1 MRYMLRYLPF
11 FILPCLPAHAIE
23 VLDRIAAVVDDDVVY
38 LDTVALMLRAIGFKQ
53 IKTYENG
60 LDAIEAI
67 ENDRPDLVISDWDM
81 PILTGMDVL
90 MLMRDDP
97 ELSEIP
103 FILNAGHLGQDRW
116 KEAIKCGV
124 TEFLF
129 KPFSFE
135 DFKES
140 VMLTLELAE
149 NEKAT
154 DDFEQ
159 KLAS

>member
-1 MRYMLRYLPF
+1 MSRKALGS
-11 FILPCLPAHAIE
+11 
-23 VLDRIAAVVDDDVVY
+23 VVVIDDDVAY
-38 LDTVALMLRAIGFKQ
+38 LNTVAFMLSAMGFTEVAKF
-53 IKTYENG
+53 ENG
-60 LDAIEAI
+60 FDAIDYI
-67 ENDRPDLVISDWDM
+67 EDNKPDLVVSDWDM

-103 FILNAGHLGQDRW
+103 FILNTGHLGQDRW
-116 KEAIKCGV
+116 KEAISCGV

-149 NEKAT
+149 SEKAT

-159 KLAS
+159 KMAS

>member
-1 MRYMLRYLPF
+1 MSRKALGS
-11 FILPCLPAHAIE
+11 
-23 VLDRIAAVVDDDVVY
+23 VVVIDDDVAY
-38 LDTVALMLRAIGFKQ
+38 LNTVAFMLSAMGFTQVAKF
-53 IKTYENG
+53 ENG
-60 LDAIEAI
+60 FDAIDYI
-67 ENDRPDLVISDWDM
+67 EDNKPDLVVSDWDM

-97 ELSEIP
+97 ELSTIP
-103 FILNAGHLGQDRW
+103 FILNTGHLGQDRW

-140 VMLTLELAE
+140 VMLTLDLAE
-149 NEKAT
+149 SEKAIE
-154 DDFEQ
+154 DFEQ

>member
-1 MRYMLRYLPF
+1 MSSKALGT
-11 FILPCLPAHAIE
+11 
-23 VLDRIAAVVDDDVVY
+23 VVVIDDDVAY
-38 LDTVALMLRAIGFKQ
+38 LNTVAFMLRSMGFKHVA
-53 IKTYENG
+53 KFENG
-60 LDAIEAI
+60 FDAIDFI
-67 ENDRPDLVISDWDM
+67 EDNKPDLVVSDWDM

-103 FILNAGHLGQDRW
+103 FILNTGHLGQDRW

-149 NEKAT
+149 SAKAI

-159 KLAS
+159 RMAS